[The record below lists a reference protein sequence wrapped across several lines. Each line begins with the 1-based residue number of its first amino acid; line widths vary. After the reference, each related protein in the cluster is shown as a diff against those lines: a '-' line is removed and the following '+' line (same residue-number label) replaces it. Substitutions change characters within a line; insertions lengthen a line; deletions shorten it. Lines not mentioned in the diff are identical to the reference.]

1 MKNDAVLVK
10 ASFEHVKP
18 VADAAAMLLT
28 ERLFAVAPDTAAL
41 FGDVGAAER
50 ATLMDVMTSVVESL
64 DDTAKLEPTLAAIG
78 RYAAAHGMQPA
89 HYDRFGEAMLWA
101 MSHAL
106 GHRWTPDVKAAWKRS
121 YAKVVG
127 LMRDRK
133 QAAA

>member
-28 ERLFAVAPDTAAL
+28 ERLFAVAPDTAAA
-41 FGDVGAAER
+41 FGDVGSAER
-50 ATLMDVMTSVVESL
+50 ATLMAVMTSVVDSL
-64 DDTAKLEPTLAAIG
+64 DDMGKLEPTLVVIG
-78 RYAAAHGMQPA
+78 RYGRAHGMQPA
-89 HYDRFGEAMLWA
+89 HYDRFGEALIWA

-106 GHRWTPDVKAAWKRS
+106 GHRWTPEVKAAWKRS
-121 YAKVVG
+121 YAKIAG